1 MVWLG
6 KLLTNSQG
14 LGKVKKI
21 LQTFLLKG
29 NNCDKNQENIWGRNN
44 DKSF

>member
-1 MVWLG
+1 M
-6 KLLTNSQG
+6 KLIYTNLQCFR
-14 LGKVKKI
+14 KVKKI

-29 NNCDKNQENIWGRNN
+29 NNCDKNQENVWGRNN